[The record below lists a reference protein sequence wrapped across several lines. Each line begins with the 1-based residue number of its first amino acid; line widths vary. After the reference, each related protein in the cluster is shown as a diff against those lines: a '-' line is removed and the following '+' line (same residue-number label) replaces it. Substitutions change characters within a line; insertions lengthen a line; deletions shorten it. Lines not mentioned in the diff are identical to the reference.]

1 MVHELSGQSMSDL
14 SPSLTLSVTRSHA
27 LSELAGLQEI
37 IYVNCLS
44 DSVLGYQLAVLPLA
58 GEGWG
63 WGGGKEVLSSIEE
76 QYFAS
81 RILYIFIAS
90 LVPSLLK

>member
-1 MVHELSGQSMSDL
+1 MVHWLSGQSMSDL

-27 LSELAGLQEI
+27 LSELAGPQEI

-58 GEGWG
+58 GGAGGAGWEGSP
-63 WGGGKEVLSSIEE
+63 LI
-76 QYFAS
+76 Y
-81 RILYIFIAS
+81 RRTIFC
-90 LVPSLLK
+90 L